1 MVRTA
6 IWRLEMKYIPQS
18 LEVASQWVDVC
29 QLCMGIDHSEVASM
43 YANMCGFGSWDLM
56 ATHMIVERPS
66 LTDEEIK
73 EEEMDIRHCFYREV
87 LVDTFFMNPCF
98 ADYLIAMVS
107 PSSGKPCVPF
117 SVDRARIFTR
127 SSSGLHISGRHM
139 GRAINAYAEQV
150 LGPKLGKSFDF
161 SNFSD
166 RLRVHS
172 GVFPGYWYNLMDSLG
187 WDIQGH
193 TYAEEYVFGRP
204 SVFVSSKNNDSI
216 PIYIVSLSRIPLE
229 GSDQMAN
236 AVLDCLESD
245 FTSRL
250 MLDKAIVFW
259 GSMLSKRVEGRWFT
273 HPGMVYQSGVWKEFL
288 INQHVKSIDMAFDM
302 VRVMDINDPHPLFED
317 FQMELNRG
325 FSYMKMDVDCP
336 TKVEFNQLTNPSG
349 WINLIPN
356 LRKD

>member
-1 MVRTA
+1 
-6 IWRLEMKYIPQS
+6 MKYIPQS

-29 QLCMGIDHSEVASM
+29 QQCLGIERSEVASM

-56 ATHMIVERPS
+56 ATHMVVERPS

-87 LVDTFFMNPCF
+87 LVDTFFVNPCF
-98 ADYLIAMVS
+98 ADYFIAMAS
-107 PSSGKPCVPF
+107 PSSGKSCTAF
-117 SVDRARIFTR
+117 SVDRKQIFGKATN
-127 SSSGLHISGRHM
+127 GMHIPGRHM
-139 GRAINAYAEQV
+139 GKVINSYAEQV
-150 LGPKLGKSFDF
+150 LGSKLGKNFDF

-187 WDIQGH
+187 WKVDENS
-193 TYAEEYVFGRP
+193 YVEEYSFGRP
-204 SVFVSSKNNDSI
+204 SVFVKSKSDESI
-216 PIYIVSLSRIPLE
+216 PVYIVSLTRIPLE
-229 GSDQMAN
+229 TSDQMAGT
-236 AVLDCLESD
+236 VLSLLEED
-245 FTSRL
+245 LKNRL

-273 HPGMVYQSGVWKEFL
+273 HPGMIYQSGTWKEFL
-288 INQHVKSIDMAFDM
+288 INQHVKTVDMAFDM
-302 VRVMDINDPHPLFED
+302 VRIMDINDPHPLFED

-336 TKVEFNQLTNPSG
+336 AKVEFNQLTNPSG

-356 LRKD
+356 LKKI